1 MVVKEKSCRKTY
13 KGVEQ
18 LSYSFNTYIMEA
30 GGEQMVPEYSY
41 GYDYLT
47 IPMFIL
53 FIALA
58 ALGVYALFLVIKA
71 LKKYIGK

>member
-1 MVVKEKSCRKTY
+1 
-13 KGVEQ
+13 
-18 LSYSFNTYIMEA
+18 MEA